1 MQALSHTCKQQ
12 EDWIY
17 HMQGWDWLS
26 KPQRPQTWGFIGRVL
41 LKAGALFIVLNVVFA
56 LVQPMEAL
64 GNISLYN
71 TLVDGRERLPFGES
85 NQAYNLS
92 LNNVNAMFASHD
104 LATPKADDEYRV
116 LVLGD
121 SSVWGILLRPEETLS
136 AYLTQAGADIEGK
149 RVVAYNIGHPIMS
162 LTKDLLLLEEALEHD
177 PDMILW
183 LTTLQSF
190 PRSKQTFPPIVQNNT
205 ARITSLMQRYDLDLP
220 EGDLLTTDFMGE
232 TIIGQRRALADWWRL
247 QMFGF
252 AWQATGIDQV
262 YPEFE
267 LRSNDFEADT
277 SWEGGD
283 IDAETTLDESILAF
297 DVLRAGHAL
306 VRDTVGD
313 DVPIVLINEPIFIA
327 DGENSDLRYN
337 LWYPRW
343 AYDQYRALY
352 AEIAERE
359 SWQYVD
365 LWDSIATDQF
375 TDSPVH
381 LTPNGSQTLAS
392 IIGEALFSPTMR

>member
-1 MQALSHTCKQQ
+1 
-12 EDWIY
+12 
-17 HMQGWDWLS
+17 
-26 KPQRPQTWGFIGRVL
+26 
-41 LKAGALFIVLNVVFA
+41 
-56 LVQPMEAL
+56 
-64 GNISLYN
+64 
-71 TLVDGRERLPFGES
+71 
-85 NQAYNLS
+85 

-136 AYLTQAGADIEGK
+136 AYLTQAGADIDGK

-177 PDMILW
+177 PDMVIW

-343 AYDQYRALY
+343 AYDQYHALY

-381 LTPNGSQTLAS
+381 LTPNGSQLLAENIAES
-392 IIGEALFSPTMR
+392 LYLR